1 MFCDAFYCS
10 INKSKEELCGDSVE
24 VIRGDDCTII
34 VLADGLGSGVKA
46 NILSTMTAKIISTLL
61 KENLNIEEVV
71 STLFKTLPV
80 CKVRN
85 LAYSTFTIVRIDKT
99 GQAYLLE
106 FDNPGAI
113 LIRNK
118 RHSVIDFT
126 RRAIEGYNIK
136 EAYINLLP
144 SDELYIF
151 SDGIVHAGIGAS
163 LNLGWQRENIAS
175 FIEKIQK
182 ESEVS
187 IFEKVLHVLNTC
199 NKFYNGQP
207 GDDSSI
213 VGVEAKNQKQGVVMI
228 GPPIDKSRDGEVVRL
243 LMQKDALKAVCGGT
257 AANIVAREINEKIK
271 PRLDFPDPSV
281 PPIAEIKGIDLVTEG
296 VVTLSK
302 TFEIMKSITADNPIV
317 PEFSRK
323 KDGASRLAKFI
334 LKDCTHI
341 KFLVGMTL
349 NPAHKEFEFH
359 NSMIKHRIV
368 DDLVGKVRQL
378 GKNVSV
384 QYY

>member
-1 MFCDAFYCS
+1 MFCDVFYRS

-24 VIRGDDCTII
+24 VIRGDDHTIV

-61 KENLNIEEVV
+61 KESFSIEEAV
-71 STLFKTLPV
+71 STMLKTLPV

-85 LAYSTFTIVRIDKT
+85 LAYSTFSLVRIDKT
-99 GQAYLLE
+99 GQAYILE

-113 LIRNK
+113 YIRDK
-118 RHSVIDFT
+118 KLADIEFT
-126 RRAIEGYNIK
+126 RRIIEGYSVK
-136 EAYINLLP
+136 EAFVELLP
-144 SDELYIF
+144 GDELYLF
-151 SDGIVHAGIGAS
+151 SDGVVHAGIGAS
-163 LNLGWQRENIAS
+163 LSLGWQHENVALY
-175 FIEKIQK
+175 IEKLQK
-182 ESEVS
+182 DSEKS
-187 IFEKVLHVLNTC
+187 IFEKVLSILTTC
-199 NKFYNGQP
+199 NKFYNSKP

-213 VGVEAKNQKQGVVMI
+213 VGIEAKTTKQGVIMI
-228 GPPIDKSRDGEVVRL
+228 GPPIDKSRDCEVVNL

-257 AANIVAREINEKIK
+257 AANIVARETNAKIK

-281 PPIAEIKGIDLVTEG
+281 PPIAEIEGIDLVTEG

-302 TFEIMKSITADNPIV
+302 TLEMMKEITAGNPFS

-323 KDGASRLAKFI
+323 KDGASRLVKFM
-334 LKDCTHI
+334 LKDCTHM

-359 NSMIKHRIV
+359 NSMMKHRIV
-368 DDLVGKVRQL
+368 DELVGQVKRL
-378 GKNVSV
+378 GKRVNI
-384 QYY
+384 QYF

>member
-1 MFCDAFYCS
+1 MFCDAFYRS

-24 VIRGDDCTII
+24 VIRGDDYTII

-85 LAYSTFTIVRIDKT
+85 LAYSTFTIVRIDKA

-113 LIRNK
+113 LIRDK
-118 RHSVIDFT
+118 RHTDIEFT
-126 RRAIEGYNIK
+126 RRTIEGYNIK
-136 EAYINLLP
+136 EANIKLLP

-175 FIEKIQK
+175 YIEKIQK
-182 ESEVS
+182 EREIS

-213 VGVEAKNQKQGVVMI
+213 VGVETKNPKQGVIMI
-228 GPPIDKSRDGEVVRL
+228 GPPVDKSRDGEVVRL

-302 TFEIMKSITADNPIV
+302 TFDIMKSITACNPIV

-323 KDGASRLAKFI
+323 KDGASKLAKFI

-368 DDLVGKVRQL
+368 DELVGKVRQL
-378 GKNVSV
+378 GKRVSV

>member
-1 MFCDAFYCS
+1 MFCDAFYRS

-24 VIRGDDCTII
+24 VIRSDDHTII

-46 NILSTMTAKIISTLL
+46 NILSTMTVKIISTLL
-61 KENLNIEEVV
+61 KENFSIEEAV
-71 STLFKTLPV
+71 STMLKTLPV

-85 LAYSTFTIVRIDKT
+85 LAYSTFSLVRIDKA
-99 GQAYLLE
+99 GQAYILE

-113 LIRNK
+113 FIRNK
-118 RHSVIDFT
+118 RYADIEFT
-126 RRAIEGYNIK
+126 RRIIEGYNVR
-136 EAYINLLP
+136 EAYIKLLP
-144 SDELYIF
+144 DDELYLF
-151 SDGIVHAGIGAS
+151 SDGVVHAGIGVS
-163 LNLGWQRENIAS
+163 LNLGWQHENIAAY
-175 FIEKIQK
+175 IEKLQK
-182 ESEVS
+182 DSEIS
-187 IFEKVLHVLNTC
+187 IFEKVLSVLNTC
-199 NKFYNGQP
+199 NKFYNGLP

-213 VGVEAKNQKQGVVMI
+213 VGVEAKRTKQGVIMI
-228 GPPIDKSRDGEVVRL
+228 GPPIDKSRDCEVVSL

-257 AANIVAREINEKIK
+257 AANIVAREMNAKIK
-271 PRLDFPDPSV
+271 PHLDFPDPSV
-281 PPIAEIKGIDLVTEG
+281 PPIAEIEGIDLVTEG

-302 TFEIMKSITADNPIV
+302 ALGVMKTITAGNPFA

-323 KDGASRLAKFI
+323 KDGASRLTKFI

-359 NSMIKHRIV
+359 NSMMKHRIV
-368 DDLVGKVRQL
+368 DDLVGQVRQL
-378 GKNVSV
+378 GKRVSV